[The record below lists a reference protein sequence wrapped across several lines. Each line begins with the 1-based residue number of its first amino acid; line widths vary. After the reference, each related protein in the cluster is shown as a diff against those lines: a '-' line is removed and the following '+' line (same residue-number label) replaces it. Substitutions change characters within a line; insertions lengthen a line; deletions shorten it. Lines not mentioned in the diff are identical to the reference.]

1 MSDGK
6 GAARKTH
13 GVCCLMASW
22 KRPQNLGLSKAK
34 GCASFHSFFFFFFL
48 TVESSAVVVMDAGMV
63 CEQ

>member
-34 GCASFHSFFFFFFL
+34 GYASFHSFFFL